1 MVVMV
6 TMMVLG
12 RGKRR
17 GGNHHNEQGGEQKFP
32 HGCIVAP
39 GLPVQYTTLGEELK
53 NAHQKRNGDGCLQAE
68 T

>member
-17 GGNHHNEQGGEQKFP
+17 RGNHHNEQGGEQKFS
-32 HGCIVAP
+32 HGCMVAP
-39 GLPVQYTTLGEELK
+39 VGFGLHTTFGEESK
-53 NAHQKRNGDGCLQAE
+53 NTNQERNGRAVVSD
-68 T
+68 